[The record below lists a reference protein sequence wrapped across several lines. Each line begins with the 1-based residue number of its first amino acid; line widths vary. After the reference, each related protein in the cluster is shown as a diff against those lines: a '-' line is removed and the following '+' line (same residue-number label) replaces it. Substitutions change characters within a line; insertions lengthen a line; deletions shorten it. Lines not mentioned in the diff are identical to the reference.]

1 MERSRGFATRPRK
14 LAKDPD
20 SSRFALRGLLPLRPL
35 TGRKEDDMA
44 NKKTCAACDYEL
56 DANAISVT
64 VGGKT
69 VEVCCQECADKLK
82 EAHASA
88 ARRA

>member
-1 MERSRGFATRPRK
+1 MAYCPC
-14 LAKDPD
+14 A
-20 SSRFALRGLLPLRPL
+20 PL
-35 TGRKEDDMA
+35 TGRKEDEMA

-64 VGGKT
+64 VGGKA